1 MDPETEIQMYKNIVE
16 ASFYNK
22 MLEIYLMESEYEEL
36 KAVDRIRIGNLVK
49 KSMKLGN
56 RIEC

>member
-22 MLEIYLMESEYEEL
+22 MLEIYLMENEYEEL